1 MNDDAPRS
9 GLTGQTPARS
19 AGLAVLVLVPVRQ
32 QRTSCNLGTTR
43 TLGTAVPALVAPGRT
58 AVVAVAAG
66 RCRRRILRL
75 RRCTQLAENR
85 ATSRTKSQRDRNRN
99 RGSRFVVRRGSRRD
113 FVEVAA
119 AVVVV
124 VGRIAI
130 GNIEVV
136 AAAADCCTR
145 QRIEKAAR
153 TAIAAAVVVGI
164 RRMAAAAAAVAGL
177 HNP

>member
-1 MNDDAPRS
+1 MMNDDAPRS

-43 TLGTAVPALVAPGRT
+43 ILGTAAPALVAPGRT

-85 ATSRTKSQRDRNRN
+85 ATSRTKSQRERN

-119 AVVVV
+119 AAAVV

-130 GNIEVV
+130 GNIEAV

-145 QRIEKAAR
+145 RIEKAAR
-153 TAIAAAVVVGI
+153 TAMAAAAVVGI